1 MIKYF
6 LNLNIL
12 SFKEV
17 NYVLPTKLKKGDEI
31 RVISPSCSL
40 SIVSTENRKLA
51 VKRLTDMGFQVTF
64 STYADEIDR
73 FASSSISSRV
83 QDLHDAFRDPNVKAV
98 LTTLGGYNSNGLLK
112 HLDYDLIRENPKFFC
127 GYSDIT
133 ALNNAIYTKAGLVTY
148 SGPHFSSFGM
158 EKGLEYT
165 TDYFFKCLTSN
176 EPIEVLPSETWS
188 DDSWYID
195 QENREFIKNEGY
207 VSIHE
212 GEATG
217 EIIGGNM
224 STLNLLQGTPYMP
237 NLQDKILFLEE
248 DSLTGKATLNTFDR
262 YLHSLMQQPNFEH
275 VKGIVIGR
283 MQKGTKCTIE
293 DIQEMIASKP
303 ELIHIP
309 LIANASFGHT
319 TPIFTFPIG
328 GRAKIISN
336 KEKTSITILTH

>member
-12 SFKEV
+12 SIKEV
-17 NYVLPTKLKKGDEI
+17 NVVIPTKLKKGAEI

-40 SIVSTENRKLA
+40 SIVSNENRKLA
-51 VKRLTDMGFQVTF
+51 IKRLTDMGFQVTF
-64 STYADEIDR
+64 SKYADEIDR
-73 FASSSISSRV
+73 FASSSISSRI
-83 QDLHDAFRDPNVKAV
+83 QDLHEAFRDSNVKAI

-133 ALNNAIYTKAGLVTY
+133 ALNNAIYAKTGLVTY

-158 EKGLEYT
+158 EKGLGYT
-165 TDYFFKCLTSN
+165 TDYFLKCLTSN

-207 VSIHE
+207 VSIQE

-217 EIIGGNM
+217 DIIGGNM
-224 STLNLLQGTPYMP
+224 STFNLLQGTPYMP
-237 NLQDKILFLEE
+237 NLKEKILFIEE
-248 DSLTGKATLNTFDR
+248 DSLTGTSTLKTFDR
-262 YLHSLMQQPNFEH
+262 YLHSLMQQKGFEYI
-275 VKGIVIGR
+275 KGIVIGK
-283 MQKGTKCTIE
+283 MQKGAECTIE

-303 ELIHIP
+303 ELAHIP
-309 LIANASFGHT
+309 IIANASFGHT

-328 GRAKIISN
+328 GRAKIISH
-336 KEKTSITILTH
+336 KEKTSITILTY

>member
-12 SFKEV
+12 SIKEV
-17 NYVLPTKLKKGDEI
+17 SIVIPTKLKKGDEI

-40 SIVSTENRKLA
+40 SIVSNENKKLA
-51 VKRLTDMGFQVTF
+51 IKRLTDMGFQVTF
-64 STYADEIDR
+64 SKYADEIDR
-73 FASSSISSRV
+73 FASSSISSRI
-83 QDLHDAFRDPNVKAV
+83 QDLHKAFGDPNVKAI

-112 HLDYDLIRENPKFFC
+112 HLDYDLIRKNPKFFC

-133 ALNNAIYTKAGLVTY
+133 ALNNAIYAKTGLVTY

-165 TDYFFKCLTSN
+165 TDYFLKCLTSN

-207 VSIHE
+207 VSIQE

-217 EIIGGNM
+217 DIIGGNM
-224 STLNLLQGTPYMP
+224 STFNLLQGTPYMP
-237 NLQDKILFLEE
+237 NLKDKILFIEE
-248 DSLTGKATLNTFDR
+248 DSLTGTSTLKTFDR
-262 YLHSLMQQPNFEH
+262 YLHSLMQRRRF
-275 VKGIVIGR
+275 
-283 MQKGTKCTIE
+283 
-293 DIQEMIASKP
+293 
-303 ELIHIP
+303 
-309 LIANASFGHT
+309 
-319 TPIFTFPIG
+319 
-328 GRAKIISN
+328 
-336 KEKTSITILTH
+336 

>member
-1 MIKYF
+1 MI
-6 LNLNIL
+6 
-12 SFKEV
+12 
-17 NYVLPTKLKKGDEI
+17 PTKLKKGDEI

-40 SIVSTENRKLA
+40 SIVSNENRKLA
-51 VKRLTDMGFQVTF
+51 IKRLTDMGFQVTF
-64 STYADEIDR
+64 SKYADEIDR

-83 QDLHDAFRDPNVKAV
+83 QDLHEAFRDPNVKAI

-112 HLDYDLIRENPKFFC
+112 YLDFDLIRENPKFFC

-133 ALNNAIYTKAGLVTY
+133 ALNNAIYAKTGLVTY

-158 EKGLEYT
+158 EKGLHYT
-165 TDYFFKCLTSN
+165 ADYFLQCLTAN
-176 EPIEVLPSETWS
+176 EPIEIIP
-188 DDSWYID
+188 
-195 QENREFIKNEGY
+195 
-207 VSIHE
+207 

-237 NLQDKILFLEE
+237 NLKGKILFLEE
-248 DSLTGKATLNTFDR
+248 DSLTGKSTLKTFDR

-275 VKGIVIGR
+275 ITGIVIGR
-283 MQKGTKCTIE
+283 MQKEAECTIA

-303 ELIHIP
+303 ELAHIP
-309 LIANASFGHT
+309 IIANASFGHT

-336 KEKTSITILTH
+336 KEKTSITILAY

>member
-12 SFKEV
+12 LITEV
-17 NYVLPTKLKKGDEI
+17 NSVIPTKLKKGDEI

-40 SIVSTENRKLA
+40 SIVSNENRKLA
-51 VKRLTDMGFQVTF
+51 TKRLTDMGFQVTF
-64 STYADEIDR
+64 SKYADEIDQ
-73 FASSSISSRV
+73 FASSSISSRI
-83 QDLHDAFRDPNVKAV
+83 QDLHEAFGDPNVKAI

-112 HLDYDLIRENPKFFC
+112 HLDYDLIRKNPKFFC

-133 ALNNAIYTKAGLVTY
+133 ALNNAIYTKTGLVTY

-165 TDYFFKCLTSN
+165 NDYFLQCLTTN
-176 EPIEVLPSETWS
+176 EAIEIIPAEMWS
-188 DDSWYID
+188 DDSWYMD

-207 VSIHE
+207 VPIQE

-237 NLQDKILFLEE
+237 NLKGKILFLEE
-248 DSLTGKATLNTFDR
+248 DSLTGKSTLKTFDR
-262 YLHSLMQQPNFEH
+262 YLHSLMQQPDFEH
-275 VKGIVIGR
+275 ITGIVIGR
-283 MQKGTKCTIE
+283 MQKEAECTIA
-293 DIQEMIASKP
+293 DIQEMISSKP
-303 ELIHIP
+303 ELAHIP
-309 LIANASFGHT
+309 IIANANFGHT

-336 KEKTSITILTH
+336 KENTSITILTH

>member
-1 MIKYF
+1 MLKYF
-6 LNLNIL
+6 LNLNIP
-12 SFKEV
+12 SFKGA
-17 NYVLPTKLKKGDEI
+17 NLMLPKKLKKGDEI

-40 SIVSTENRKLA
+40 SIVSNMNRELA
-51 VKRLTDMGFQVTF
+51 TKRLTDMGFQVTF
-64 STYADEIDR
+64 SKNADEIDR
-73 FASSSISSRV
+73 FSSSSISSRV
-83 QDLHDAFRDPNVKAV
+83 QDLHAAFRDPNVKAI

-133 ALNNAIYTKAGLVTY
+133 ALNNAIYTKTSLITY

-176 EPIEVLPSETWS
+176 DSIEILPSETWS

-195 QENREFIKNEGY
+195 QKNREFIKNEGY
-207 VSIHE
+207 ISIQE

-217 EIIGGNM
+217 DIIGGNM

-237 NLQDKILFLEE
+237 SLRDKVLFLEE
-248 DSLTGKATLNTFDR
+248 DSLTGKATLKTFDR
-262 YLHSLMQQPNFEH
+262 YLHSLMQQTDFEY

-283 MQKGTKCTIE
+283 MQKGAECMIE

-303 ELIHIP
+303 ELAHIP
-309 LIANASFGHT
+309 IIANANFGHT

-336 KEKTSITILTH
+336 KESSAITILTH

>member
-12 SFKEV
+12 SFEEV

-40 SIVSTENRKLA
+40 SIVSNTNQELA
-51 VKRLTDMGFQVTF
+51 IKRLTDMGFQVTF
-64 STYADEIDR
+64 STYADEVDR
-73 FASSSISSRV
+73 FASSSISSRI
-83 QDLHDAFRDPNVKAV
+83 QDLHEAFRDPNVKAI

-112 HLDYDLIRENPKFFC
+112 HLDYNLIRENPKFFC

-133 ALNNAIYTKAGLVTY
+133 ALNNAIYAKTGLVTY

-165 TDYFFKCLTSN
+165 NDYFLKCLTSN

-207 VSIHE
+207 VSIRE

-248 DSLTGKATLNTFDR
+248 DSLTGTAPLKLLIVIYILLCSNLTLN
-262 YLHSLMQQPNFEH
+262 M
-275 VKGIVIGR
+275 
-283 MQKGTKCTIE
+283 
-293 DIQEMIASKP
+293 
-303 ELIHIP
+303 
-309 LIANASFGHT
+309 
-319 TPIFTFPIG
+319 
-328 GRAKIISN
+328 
-336 KEKTSITILTH
+336 

>member
-1 MIKYF
+1 M
-6 LNLNIL
+6 
-12 SFKEV
+12 
-17 NYVLPTKLKKGDEI
+17 LPTKLKKGDEI
-31 RVISPSCSL
+31 RVISPSFSL
-40 SIVSTENRKLA
+40 RIVSNENRDLA
-51 VKRLTDMGFQVTF
+51 IKRLTDIGFQVTF
-64 STYADEIDR
+64 SKYADEIDR

-83 QDLHDAFRDPNVKAV
+83 QDLHEAFRDPNVKAI

-133 ALNNAIYTKAGLVTY
+133 ALNNAIYTKTGIVTY

-158 EKGLEYT
+158 EKGLDYT
-165 TDYFFKCLTSN
+165 TDYFLKCLTSN
-176 EPIEVLPSETWS
+176 EPIEIFPAETWS

-212 GEATG
+212 GEAIG
-217 EIIGGNM
+217 DIIGGNM
-224 STLNLLQGTPYMP
+224 STFNLLQGTPYMP

-248 DSLTGKATLNTFDR
+248 DSLTGEATLKTFDR
-262 YLHSLMQQPNFEH
+262 YLHSLMQQPDFEH

-283 MQKGTKCTIE
+283 MQKGAACTIE
-293 DIQEMIASKP
+293 DIQGMIASKP
-303 ELIHIP
+303 ELTHIP
-309 LIANASFGHT
+309 IIANASFGHT

-328 GRAKIISN
+328 GRAKITSN
-336 KEKTSITILTH
+336 EKNTSITILTQ

>member
-1 MIKYF
+1 MIKCF

-12 SFKEV
+12 LFEEV
-17 NYVLPTKLKKGDEI
+17 SYMLPTKLKKGDEI

-40 SIVSTENRKLA
+40 SIVSNTNQELA
-51 VKRLTDMGFQVTF
+51 IKRLTDMGFQVTF
-64 STYADEIDR
+64 STYAAEIDR
-73 FASSSISSRV
+73 FASSSISSRI
-83 QDLHDAFRDPNVKAV
+83 QDLHEAFRDTNVKAI

-112 HLDYDLIRENPKFFC
+112 HLDYNLIRENPKFFC

-133 ALNNAIYTKAGLVTY
+133 ALNNAIYAKTGLVTY

-165 TDYFFKCLTSN
+165 NNYFLKCLTSN

-188 DDSWYID
+188 DDSWYLD

-207 VSIHE
+207 ISIHE

-237 NLQDKILFLEE
+237 NLQGKILFLEE
-248 DSLTGKATLNTFDR
+248 DSLTGKATLKTFDR
-262 YLHSLMQQPNFEH
+262 YLHSLMQQPDFEY
-275 VKGIVIGR
+275 VKGIVIGK
-283 MQKGTKCTIE
+283 MQKGAECTIE
-293 DIQEMIASKP
+293 DMQEMITSKP
-303 ELIHIP
+303 ELAHIP
-309 LIANASFGHT
+309 VIANASFGHT

-328 GRAKIISN
+328 GRVKIISN

>member
-1 MIKYF
+1 M
-6 LNLNIL
+6 
-12 SFKEV
+12 
-17 NYVLPTKLKKGDEI
+17 LPTKLKKGDEI

-40 SIVSTENRKLA
+40 SIVSNENRNLA
-51 VKRLTDMGFQVTF
+51 IKRLNNMGFQVTF
-64 STYADEIDR
+64 SKHAEELDR

-83 QDLHDAFRDPNVKAV
+83 QDFHEAFRDPNVKAI

-133 ALNNAIYTKAGLVTY
+133 ALNNAIYTKTGLVTY

-165 TDYFFKCLTSN
+165 TDYFLKCLTSN
-176 EPIEVLPSETWS
+176 EPIEVLSSETWS

-207 VSIHE
+207 VSIRE
-212 GEATG
+212 GEAAG
-217 EIIGGNM
+217 DIIGGNM

-237 NLQDKILFLEE
+237 NLRDKLLFLEE
-248 DSLTGKATLNTFDR
+248 DSLTGKATLQTFDR
-262 YLHSLMQQPNFEH
+262 YLHSLMQQPDFEY
-275 VKGIVIGR
+275 VKGIIIGR
-283 MQKGTKCTIE
+283 MQKGADCTIE
-293 DIQEMIASKP
+293 NIKEMIVSKP
-303 ELIHIP
+303 ELAHIP
-309 LIANASFGHT
+309 IIANASFGHT

>member
-1 MIKYF
+1 M
-6 LNLNIL
+6 
-12 SFKEV
+12 
-17 NYVLPTKLKKGDEI
+17 LPTKLKKGDEI

-40 SIVSTENRKLA
+40 SIVSNENRNLA
-51 VKRLTDMGFQVTF
+51 IKRLNNMGFQVTF
-64 STYADEIDR
+64 SKHAEELDR

-83 QDLHDAFRDPNVKAV
+83 QDFHEAFRDPNVKAI
-98 LTTLGGYNSNGLLK
+98 LTTLGGYNSNGLLE

-133 ALNNAIYTKAGLVTY
+133 ALNNAIYTKTGLVTY

-158 EKGLEYT
+158 KKGLEYT
-165 TDYFFKCLTSN
+165 TDYFLKCLTSN
-176 EPIEVLPSETWS
+176 EPIEVLSSETWS
-188 DDSWYID
+188 DDSWYVD

-212 GEATG
+212 GEAAG
-217 EIIGGNM
+217 DIIGGNM

-237 NLQDKILFLEE
+237 NLRDKLLFLEE
-248 DSLTGKATLNTFDR
+248 DSLTGKATLQTFDR
-262 YLHSLMQQPNFEH
+262 YLHSLMQQPDFEY
-275 VKGIVIGR
+275 VKGIIIGR
-283 MQKGTKCTIE
+283 MQKGADCTIE
-293 DIQEMIASKP
+293 DIQEMIVSKP
-303 ELIHIP
+303 ELAHIP
-309 LIANASFGHT
+309 IIANASFGHT

>member
-12 SFKEV
+12 SIKEV
-17 NYVLPTKLKKGDEI
+17 NWVLPTKLKKGDEI
-31 RVISPSCSL
+31 RVISPACSL
-40 SIVSTENRKLA
+40 SIVSNENRHLA
-51 VKRLTDMGFQVTF
+51 IKRLTDMGFQVTF

-83 QDLHDAFRDPNVKAV
+83 QDLHEAFTDPNVKAI

-112 HLDYDLIRENPKFFC
+112 HLDYDLIRDNPKFFC

-133 ALNNAIYTKAGLVTY
+133 ALNNAIYTKTGLVTY

-158 EKGLEYT
+158 EKGIDYT
-165 TDYFFKCLTSN
+165 IDYFLKCLTSD
-176 EPIEVLPSETWS
+176 EPIEIVPSETWS
-188 DDSWYID
+188 DDSWYVD

-207 VSIHE
+207 VSLQE
-212 GEATG
+212 GESTG
-217 EIIGGNM
+217 DIIGGNM

-237 NLQDKILFLEE
+237 NLRDKLLFLEE
-248 DSLTGKATLNTFDR
+248 DSLTGAATLKTFDR
-262 YLHSLMQQPNFEH
+262 YLHSLMQQPEFEH

-283 MQKGTKCTIE
+283 IQKGANCTIE

-303 ELIHIP
+303 ELAHIP
-309 LIANASFGHT
+309 IITNASFGHT

-336 KEKTSITILTH
+336 KEKASITILTH

>member
-1 MIKYF
+1 MLKYF

-12 SFKEV
+12 SFKGV
-17 NYVLPTKLKKGDEI
+17 NLVLPTKLKKGDEI

-40 SIVSTENRKLA
+40 SIVSNDNRDLA
-51 VKRLTDMGFQVTF
+51 IKRLTDMGFQVTF
-64 STYADEIDR
+64 SKYADEIDR

-83 QDLHDAFRDPNVKAV
+83 QDLHEAFRDPNVKAI

-133 ALNNAIYTKAGLVTY
+133 ALTNAIYAKTGLVTY

-158 EKGLEYT
+158 EKGLDYT
-165 TDYFFKCLTSN
+165 TDYFLKCLTSN
-176 EPIEVLPSETWS
+176 EPIEILPAETWS

-207 VSIHE
+207 VSIQE
-212 GEATG
+212 GETTG
-217 EIIGGNM
+217 DIIGGNM
-224 STLNLLQGTPYMP
+224 STFNLLQGTPYMP

-248 DSLTGKATLNTFDR
+248 DSLTEKSTLKTFDR

-283 MQKGTKCTIE
+283 MQKGAECTIA
-293 DIQEMIASKP
+293 DIQEMIASKL
-303 ELIHIP
+303 ELTHIP
-309 LIANASFGHT
+309 IIANASFGHT

-328 GRAKIISN
+328 GRATITSN
-336 KEKTSITILTH
+336 TKKAHLSQF

>member
-1 MIKYF
+1 M
-6 LNLNIL
+6 
-12 SFKEV
+12 
-17 NYVLPTKLKKGDEI
+17 LPTKLKKGDEI

-40 SIVSTENRKLA
+40 SIVSNKNRNLA
-51 VKRLTDMGFQVTF
+51 IKRLNNMGFQVTF
-64 STYADEIDR
+64 SKHAEELDR

-83 QDLHDAFRDPNVKAV
+83 QDFHEAFRDPNVKAI

-133 ALNNAIYTKAGLVTY
+133 ALNNAIYTKTGLVTY

-165 TDYFFKCLTSN
+165 TDYFLKCLTSN
-176 EPIEVLPSETWS
+176 EPIEVLSSETWS
-188 DDSWYID
+188 DDSWYVD

-212 GEATG
+212 GEAAG
-217 EIIGGNM
+217 DIIGGNM

-237 NLQDKILFLEE
+237 NLRDKLLFLEE
-248 DSLTGKATLNTFDR
+248 DSLTGKATLQTFDR
-262 YLHSLMQQPNFEH
+262 YLHSLMQQPDFEY
-275 VKGIVIGR
+275 VKGIIIGR
-283 MQKGTKCTIE
+283 MQKGADCTIE
-293 DIQEMIASKP
+293 DMQEMIVSKP
-303 ELIHIP
+303 ELAHIP
-309 LIANASFGHT
+309 IIVNASFGHT

>member
-1 MIKYF
+1 M
-6 LNLNIL
+6 
-12 SFKEV
+12 
-17 NYVLPTKLKKGDEI
+17 LPTKLKKGDEI

-40 SIVSTENRKLA
+40 SIVSNENRNLA
-51 VKRLTDMGFQVTF
+51 IKRLNNMGFQVTF
-64 STYADEIDR
+64 SKHAEELDR

-83 QDLHDAFRDPNVKAV
+83 QDFHEAFRDPNVKAI

-133 ALNNAIYTKAGLVTY
+133 ALNNAIYTKTELVTY

-165 TDYFFKCLTSN
+165 TDYFVKCLTSN
-176 EPIEVLPSETWS
+176 EPIEVLSSETWS

-207 VSIHE
+207 ISIHE
-212 GEATG
+212 GEAAG
-217 EIIGGNM
+217 DIIGGNM

-237 NLQDKILFLEE
+237 NLRDKLLFLEE
-248 DSLTGKATLNTFDR
+248 DSLTGKATLQTFDR
-262 YLHSLMQQPNFEH
+262 YLHSLMQQPDFEY
-275 VKGIVIGR
+275 VKGIIIGR
-283 MQKGTKCTIE
+283 MQKGADCTIE
-293 DIQEMIASKP
+293 DIQEMIVSKP
-303 ELIHIP
+303 ELAHIP
-309 LIANASFGHT
+309 IIANASFGHT

-336 KEKTSITILTH
+336 KEKTYITILTH

>member
-1 MIKYF
+1 MIKCF

-12 SFKEV
+12 LIKGV
-17 NYVLPTKLKKGDEI
+17 NVVIPTKLKKGDEI

-40 SIVSTENRKLA
+40 SIVSNENRNLA
-51 VKRLTDMGFQVTF
+51 IKRLTDMGFQVTF
-64 STYADEIDR
+64 SKYADEIDR
-73 FASSSISSRV
+73 FASSSISSRI
-83 QDLHDAFRDPNVKAV
+83 QDLHEAFRDPNVKAI

-112 HLDYDLIRENPKFFC
+112 HLDYNLIRENPKFFC

-133 ALNNAIYTKAGLVTY
+133 ALNNAIYAKTGLVTY

-165 TDYFFKCLTSN
+165 NDYFLKCLTSN

-195 QENREFIKNEGY
+195 QENREFITNEGY
-207 VSIHE
+207 ISIHK

-237 NLQDKILFLEE
+237 NLQAKILFLEE
-248 DSLTGKATLNTFDR
+248 DCLTGTATLKTFDR
-262 YLHSLMQQPNFEH
+262 YLHSLMQQPDFEC
-275 VKGIVIGR
+275 VKGIVIGK
-283 MQKGTKCTIE
+283 MQKGAECTIE
-293 DIQEMIASKP
+293 DIEEMIASKP
-303 ELIHIP
+303 ELTHIP
-309 LIANASFGHT
+309 IIANASFGHT

-336 KEKTSITILTH
+336 KESSAITILTH

>member
-1 MIKYF
+1 MIKCF

-12 SFKEV
+12 LIKGV
-17 NYVLPTKLKKGDEI
+17 NVVIPTKLKKGDEI

-40 SIVSTENRKLA
+40 SIVSNENRNLA
-51 VKRLTDMGFQVTF
+51 IKRLTDMGFQVTF
-64 STYADEIDR
+64 SKYADEIDR

-83 QDLHDAFRDPNVKAV
+83 QDLHEAFRDPNVKAI

-112 HLDYDLIRENPKFFC
+112 HLDYDLIRKNPKFFC

-133 ALNNAIYTKAGLVTY
+133 ALHNALYTKTGLVTY

-158 EKGLEYT
+158 EKGLAYT

-176 EPIEVLPSETWS
+176 DSIEILPSETWS

-207 VSIHE
+207 ISIQE

-217 EIIGGNM
+217 DIIGGNM
-224 STLNLLQGTPYMP
+224 STLHLLQGTPYMP
-237 NLQDKILFLEE
+237 SLRDKVLFLEE
-248 DSLTGKATLNTFDR
+248 DSLTGKATLKTFDR
-262 YLHSLMQQPNFEH
+262 YLHSLMQQTDFEY

-283 MQKGTKCTIE
+283 MQKGAECMIE
-293 DIQEMIASKP
+293 DIQEMITSKP
-303 ELIHIP
+303 ELAHIP
-309 LIANASFGHT
+309 IIANASFGHT

-336 KEKTSITILTH
+336 KESSAITILTH

>member
-1 MIKYF
+1 M
-6 LNLNIL
+6 
-12 SFKEV
+12 
-17 NYVLPTKLKKGDEI
+17 LPKKLKKGDEI

-40 SIVSTENRKLA
+40 SIVSNMNRELA
-51 VKRLTDMGFQVTF
+51 TKRLTDMGFQVTF
-64 STYADEIDR
+64 SKNADEIDR
-73 FASSSISSRV
+73 FSSSSISSRV
-83 QDLHDAFRDPNVKAV
+83 QDLHAAFRDPNVKAI

-133 ALNNAIYTKAGLVTY
+133 ALNNAIYTKTSLITY

-176 EPIEVLPSETWS
+176 DSIEILPSETWS

-195 QENREFIKNEGY
+195 QKNREFIKNEGY
-207 VSIHE
+207 ISIQE

-217 EIIGGNM
+217 DIIGGNM

-237 NLQDKILFLEE
+237 SLRDKVLFLEE
-248 DSLTGKATLNTFDR
+248 DSLTGKATLKTFDR
-262 YLHSLMQQPNFEH
+262 YLHSLMQQTDFEY

-283 MQKGTKCTIE
+283 MQKGAECMIE

-303 ELIHIP
+303 ELAHIP
-309 LIANASFGHT
+309 IIANANFGHT

-336 KEKTSITILTH
+336 KESSAITILTH

>member
-1 MIKYF
+1 M
-6 LNLNIL
+6 
-12 SFKEV
+12 
-17 NYVLPTKLKKGDEI
+17 LPTKLKKGDEI
-31 RVISPSCSL
+31 RIISPSCSL
-40 SIVSTENRKLA
+40 SIVSNTNRELA
-51 VKRLTDMGFQVTF
+51 TKRLTDMGFHVTF
-64 STYADEIDR
+64 SKYADEIDQ

-83 QDLHDAFRDPNVKAV
+83 QDFHEAFKDPNVKAI

-133 ALNNAIYTKAGLVTY
+133 ALNNALYTKTGLVTY

-158 EKGLEYT
+158 EKGLDYT
-165 TDYFFKCLTSN
+165 TDYFLKCLASN
-176 EPIEVLPSETWS
+176 EPIEILPAETWS
-188 DDSWYID
+188 DDSWYMD

-207 VSIHE
+207 VSIQG

-217 EIIGGNM
+217 DIIGGNM
-224 STLNLLQGTPYMP
+224 STFNLLQGTPYMP
-237 NLQDKILFLEE
+237 NLQGKILFLEE
-248 DSLTGKATLNTFDR
+248 DSLTGKATLKTFDR
-262 YLHSLMQQPNFEH
+262 YLHSLMQQTDFEY

-283 MQKGTKCTIE
+283 MQKGAECMIE

-303 ELIHIP
+303 ELAHIP
-309 LIANASFGHT
+309 IIANASFGHT

-336 KEKTSITILTH
+336 KKSSAITILTH

>member
-1 MIKYF
+1 MIKCF

-12 SFKEV
+12 LIKGV
-17 NYVLPTKLKKGDEI
+17 NLMIPTKLKKGDEI

-40 SIVSTENRKLA
+40 SIVSNENRNLA
-51 VKRLTDMGFQVTF
+51 IKRLTDMGFQVTF
-64 STYADEIDR
+64 SKYADEIDR

-83 QDLHDAFRDPNVKAV
+83 QDLHEAFRNPNVKAI

-112 HLDYDLIRENPKFFC
+112 HLDYDLIRKNPKFFC

-133 ALNNAIYTKAGLVTY
+133 ALHNAIYTKTGLVTY
-148 SGPHFSSFGM
+148 SGPHFSSFGI
-158 EKGLEYT
+158 EKGLAYT

-176 EPIEVLPSETWS
+176 DSIEILPSETWS

-207 VSIHE
+207 ISLQE

-217 EIIGGNM
+217 DIIGGNM

-237 NLQDKILFLEE
+237 SLRDKVLFLEE
-248 DSLTGKATLNTFDR
+248 DSLTGNATLKTFDR
-262 YLHSLMQQPNFEH
+262 YLHSLMQQTDFEY

-283 MQKGTKCTIE
+283 MQKGAECMIE
-293 DIQEMIASKP
+293 DIQDMITSKP
-303 ELIHIP
+303 ELAHLPI
-309 LIANASFGHT
+309 IANASFGHT

-336 KEKTSITILTH
+336 KESSAITILTH